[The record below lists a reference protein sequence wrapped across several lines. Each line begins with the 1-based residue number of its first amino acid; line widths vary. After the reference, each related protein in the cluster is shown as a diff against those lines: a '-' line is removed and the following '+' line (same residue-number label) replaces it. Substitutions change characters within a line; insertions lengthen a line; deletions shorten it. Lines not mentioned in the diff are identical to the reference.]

1 MSIATEITRLQN
13 AKSALATSIE
23 GKGVTVPS
31 STKLDG
37 YAALVDSIQTGG
49 GGQDDS
55 QWRRPSNWPNL
66 DSLDLSNETNCIYLT
81 FDCRAAKA
89 GYSRDLIGSRQYSSH
104 QWQRGSIVNGTFV
117 PVYTTTTY
125 QNIPF
130 WEYLPTD
137 EGDFV
142 VYKAT
147 GTDGINLTIG
157 TGALQNG
164 ESIAHNSYPC
174 VEILAK
180 GASISSMCFRTVK
193 HIKLINCTSKNEANV
208 LFRYTNALE
217 RLDIVGSFVTSGN
230 NGSSTF
236 ADCGV
241 DKLDL
246 SLCDFSSF
254 TQTNGMFQNINS
266 TKELILPTWDMKDI
280 TNISNMFNGCS
291 ANYINMRN
299 KKLKGVT
306 NMNSAFS
313 GCPKLIELDL
323 RDNDLSLVTS
333 NGSMA
338 NNCASLKVVHIPAS
352 LTILQANA
360 FASNKACEEYH
371 FYGTTPP
378 TMANTNVFSSI
389 PSGCKIYVPSSAVNT
404 YKTASNWST
413 YASYIYAEPTP

>member
-13 AKSALATSIE
+13 AKSALATSI
-23 GKGVTVPS
+23 GNKGVTVPAA
-31 STKLDG
+31 TKLDG

-66 DSLDLSNETNCIYLT
+66 DSLDLTNETNCIYLT

-89 GYSRDLIGSRQYSSH
+89 GYSRDIIGSRQYASH

-117 PVYTTTTY
+117 PVYTTTTST
-125 QNIPF
+125 NTPF

-142 VYKAT
+142 VYKAVN
-147 GTDGINLTIG
+147 TDGINLTFG
-157 TGALQNG
+157 TGAMSSG
-164 ESIAHNSYPC
+164 ETITHNSYPC

-180 GASISSMCFRTVK
+180 GASFSSMCFRMVK

-217 RLDIVGSFVTSGN
+217 RLDIVGSFTTSDN
-230 NGSSTF
+230 NGANTF
-236 ADCGV
+236 TECGA
-241 DKLDL
+241 KILDL
-246 SLCDFSSF
+246 SLCNFSSF
-254 TQTNGMFQNINS
+254 TQINGMFQNVNAVE
-266 TKELILPTWDMKDI
+266 TLVLPTWDMK
-280 TNISNMFNGCS
+280 NIINFSYAFSGCS

-299 KKLKGVT
+299 KNLKAVT

-313 GCPKLIELDL
+313 GCPKLIEIDL
-323 RDNDLSLVTS
+323 RGNDLSLVTS
-333 NGSMA
+333 NSSMA
-338 NNCASLKVVHIPAS
+338 NGCASLKVVHIPAS

-360 FASNKACEEYH
+360 FATNKACEEYH

-378 TMANTNVFSSI
+378 TMANVNVFNSI

-413 YASYIYAEPTP
+413 YASYIYAEP

>member
-13 AKSALATSIE
+13 AKSALATSI
-23 GKGVTVPS
+23 GNKGVTVPA

-89 GYSRDLIGSRQYSSH
+89 GYSRDIIATRQYASL

-125 QNIPF
+125 LNTYF

-147 GTDGINLTIG
+147 GTNGINLTIG
-157 TGALQNG
+157 TGVMSSG

-180 GASISSMCFRTVK
+180 GASITSMCFRMVK
-193 HIKLINCTSKNEANV
+193 HIKLINCTSNNEGNA
-208 LFRYTNALE
+208 LFRYTSALE
-217 RLDIVGSFVTSGN
+217 RLDIVGSFTTSGN
-230 NGSSTF
+230 NGASVF
-236 ADCGV
+236 ADCGA
-241 DKLDL
+241 KILDL

-254 TQTNGMFQNINS
+254 TQINGMFQNANAVE
-266 TKELILPTWDMKDI
+266 TLVLPTWDMKNI
-280 TNISNMFNGCS
+280 TNFSYAFNGCS

-299 KKLKGVT
+299 KKLKAVT
-306 NMNSAFS
+306 NMSFAFS

-333 NGSMA
+333 NSNMVIG
-338 NNCASLKVVHIPAS
+338 CASIKVVHIPAS
-352 LTILQANA
+352 LTILQTTALA
-360 FASNKACEEYH
+360 DNKACEEYH

-378 TMANTNVFSSI
+378 TMANAQVFRGI